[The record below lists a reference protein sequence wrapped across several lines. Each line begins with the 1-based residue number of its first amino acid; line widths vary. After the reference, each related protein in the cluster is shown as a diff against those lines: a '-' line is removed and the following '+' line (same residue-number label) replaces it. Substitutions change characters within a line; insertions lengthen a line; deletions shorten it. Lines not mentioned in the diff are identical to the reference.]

1 MKTQHYFAPGTIT
14 HCHIGKKPPYW
25 WLLGAVVAAIVIVGA
40 LL

>member
-1 MKTQHYFAPGTIT
+1 MKTQHHFATGTIID
-14 HCHIGKKPPYW
+14 CHTGKRPPYW